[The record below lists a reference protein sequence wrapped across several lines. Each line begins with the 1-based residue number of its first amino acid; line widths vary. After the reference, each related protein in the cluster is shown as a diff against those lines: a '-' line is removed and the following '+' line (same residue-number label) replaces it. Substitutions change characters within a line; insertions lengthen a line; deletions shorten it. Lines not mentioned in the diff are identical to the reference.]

1 MEKDFWART
10 GVEKVHT
17 EYPVEHEIVM
27 AYGGSVWVVF
37 FGGKRGGGRG
47 WGKLL

>member
-1 MEKDFWART
+1 MEKDCWAST
-10 GVEKVHT
+10 VVEKIHT

-27 AYGGSVWVVF
+27 AYGGECMGSVF
-37 FGGKRGGGRG
+37 FGGEGG